1 MQEEKTQSALKIA
14 ELFDELKKEQ
24 NIETEANEDLESEY
38 NDLEDVLKDMMD
50 EISDEEDQMDYLM
63 YMMM

>member
-50 EISDEEDQMDYLM
+50 EISDEED
-63 YMMM
+63 